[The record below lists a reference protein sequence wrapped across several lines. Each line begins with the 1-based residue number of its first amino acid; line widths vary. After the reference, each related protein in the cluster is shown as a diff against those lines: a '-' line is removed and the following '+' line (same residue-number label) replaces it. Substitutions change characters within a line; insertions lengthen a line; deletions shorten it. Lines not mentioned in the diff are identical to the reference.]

1 MEIALSVLLVL
12 LRKSIW
18 LLEWAKLFLFI
29 LSVCVMISAFITRW
43 FTEMFYNFSV
53 FAVTEFRYWDQNH

>member
-1 MEIALSVLLVL
+1 
-12 LRKSIW
+12 
-18 LLEWAKLFLFI
+18 
-29 LSVCVMISAFITRW
+29 MISAFITRW